1 MLLEILECILII
13 VGILW
18 FGTLIWFMWQIV
30 KYIRKEYKDDEN
42 PLE

>member
-1 MLLEILECILII
+1 MLLEILKYVLLIVAI
-13 VGILW
+13 VWL
-18 FGTLIWFMWQIV
+18 GTLIWQIV